1 MSIMVVFAKKRDVT
15 WASRIMARMQPVSYP
30 EQEDPEP
37 PIQRLTAEQAR
48 EWRER
53 QPQVSIWRVVML
65 QALAGGAIS
74 LLAWGISGSHA
85 AWSAAY
91 GALTVVLP
99 AAVMARGITGRLASV
114 NAATAALGFLVWE
127 AVKIMLSV
135 AMLLVAGRLI
145 VGLSWP
151 AMLVA
156 MIITMKIHW
165 LAIGLGRRLT
175 FTKHN

>member
-1 MSIMVVFAKKRDVT
+1 MAVFAKKRDVT
-15 WASRIMARMQPVSYP
+15 WASTIMARIQPASYP
-30 EQEDPEP
+30 EQDEPEP

-48 EWRER
+48 ELRAK
-53 QPQVSIWRVVML
+53 QPQVSIWRVVL
-65 QALAGGAIS
+65 FQALAGVVMS
-74 LLAWGISGSHA
+74 LLAWGISGRHA

-145 VGLSWP
+145 EGLSWP
-151 AMLVA
+151 ALLVA
-156 MIITMKIHW
+156 MILTMKIHW
-165 LAIGLGRRLT
+165 LAIGLGRRLA
-175 FTKHN
+175 FTKQN